1 MLNRRQIRIKILQ
14 SLYAFFQSD
23 NSNQVAG
30 NKELMLSI
38 SKMYEMYVFYLTI
51 FEELVSCAQN
61 KYDEINNRKYSSSED
76 AIVHKNIID
85 NSFIKTLANN
95 KSLKTASEKLAVN
108 WVGDV
113 KQDIVKKLYQYLI
126 TTDVFNSIASS
137 SDRDFEDDKAACIL
151 LFKKEI
157 CNFGLIHHFFE
168 ENSIYWVDDIDHV
181 CSMVIK
187 TLKSLTVNG
196 ENQKIVLPLWKED
209 EKQFAKDLF
218 MLTLSNKQKYDS
230 LLTGYTK
237 NWEQDRLAKMDIILM
252 NMAINEASEFSSI
265 PLKVTLNE
273 YIEISKFYST
283 PKSNGFIN
291 GILDNVFA
299 DLKESGKII
308 KTGRGL
314 IN

>member
-23 NSNQVAG
+23 NGSNPAG

-38 SKMYEMYVFYLTI
+38 SKMYEMYVFYLTL
-51 FEELVSCAQN
+51 FGELARHAELKLEEV
-61 KYDEINNRKYSSSED
+61 KNRKISSSKD
-76 AIVHKNIID
+76 AIVHQIFLK
-85 NSFIKTLANN
+85 NSFIKTLGSNT
-95 KSLKTASEKLAVN
+95 SLLNAAEKLSVN

-113 KQDIVKKLYQYLI
+113 KQDIVKKLYNYLL
-126 TTDVFNSIASS
+126 NSEAFLEISNEEGTG
-137 SDRDFEDDKAACIL
+137 FTLDKSNCIK

-157 CNFGLIHHFFE
+157 CNFDLIHHFFE

-181 CSMVIK
+181 CSMVLK
-187 TLKSLTVNG
+187 TLKSLNEDG
-196 ENQKIVLPLWKED
+196 EDQEIILPLWKED
-209 EKQFAKDLF
+209 EEQFAKDLF
-218 MLTLSNKQKYDS
+218 QLTLSNKEKYDLVLAS
-230 LLTGYTK
+230 YTK
-237 NWEQDRLAKMDIILM
+237 NWDQDRLAKMDMILM
-252 NMAINEASEFSSI
+252 NMAINEASSFSSI
-265 PLKVTLNE
+265 PIKVTLNE

-299 DLKESGKII
+299 DLKKKGVIN

-314 IN
+314 IG